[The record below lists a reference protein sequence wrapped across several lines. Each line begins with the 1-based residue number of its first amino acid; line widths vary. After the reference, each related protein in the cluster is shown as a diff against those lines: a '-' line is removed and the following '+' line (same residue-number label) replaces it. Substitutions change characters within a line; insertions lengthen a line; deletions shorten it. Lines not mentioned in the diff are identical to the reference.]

1 MSATRPTTAEHGPY
15 GALDPDRPHA
25 PKGVSDWGCEEFKMK
40 WYKDADIEVFR
51 QALAHETQ
59 DADLS
64 GQPDLP
70 AQPDRSG
77 PSNRYNQLLPSPTQR
92 VPPRRRSS
100 TPCSCKRTRTFRPR
114 KDVVR
119 EGWAY
124 HLFRLPLLIVIGLA
138 SLCELLVYVSVRQ
151 IVTLFEVVVSY
162 RGLEG
167 RLRRKL
173 AAAATY
179 EEWKQTALELDE
191 LLGFEP
197 WKKHSSNAYYDSSSV
212 RKVLVS
218 LEQSRLNDNAEGVKD
233 VLEVCLRANFAG
245 IESLRL
251 YSQTHLGT
259 KNLIENYV
267 EEVEKSIIYLRDT
280 PLITAHEKTVFFRRT
295 AKNLGTSALCLS
307 GGGTFGYY
315 HLGVIKALVD
325 ARLLP
330 TVITGAS
337 AGSLVAALLCTR
349 TDEELGRI
357 LVPELADM
365 ITGAEEPIQVWLPR
379 MIRTGARFDTVIW
392 AKKSCFFTMGSMTFL
407 EAYERTGRILN
418 VSVIP
423 HDLHSPTTLLNYITA
438 PNCVIFSAILA
449 SAAVPL
455 VMNPVVLLEKKKDGR
470 VRPWRLQ
477 GKHKDGS
484 LRVDVPLESLHIY
497 FNTSFSIVSQ
507 VNPHVHLF
515 FFQPR
520 GAPGQPVVHRKGQGW
535 RGGFLLS
542 ALEQYMKIELVK
554 NLRVIRDL
562 ELLPAEFGGQ
572 TFTAV
577 FLQRFEGTVTIWPH
591 SRLKDLVTILEDP
604 SRAELSR
611 MIDVGRRAT
620 WPKMRMIE
628 NRLRIERQVFEG
640 RTRTKQSRE
649 PLFDEDEDDD
659 EDQKDY
665 ATKLDEILH
674 SNQLRHHQ
682 QPTSTHED
690 QSTHPSIILPDTKT
704 NGQDHPVLESF
715 IELTES
721 DEGSVKPSIIP
732 SNHLPQASNQSP
744 VSPPVVVP
752 PNDPSPSSSP
762 STSISQRIGFNR
774 RSSSITPSHSITGSN
789 TSSNLWFTNKL
800 RPQNS
805 HFSRL
810 RSLHP
815 SSTANN
821 SPASLQLP
829 NHRCVSSSTLAS
841 YHSYD
846 DRCSPRFRHQS
857 EQPYSPSPSIVD
869 RNPSTYSNGLQSPSI
884 IIEPD
889 AQEVSAS
896 GIFRWASLRRI
907 TQKIYSRPRR
917 LLPSTAV
924 SPANSPSNTLLG
936 LPTAIATSGVI
947 VVGTAKG
954 WAMVFDYASNLKCV
968 LGSDAVVR
976 DAGAVSALAIS
987 HDHTFVAVG
996 HIMGHIYLYDL
1007 AKPSPPTR
1015 TVLPTSLRLVQEG
1028 RSEGHLLGNRIIH
1041 IDFIGLRHTAIVS
1054 ADETGLAFYHALG
1067 QVLGLASTDVIRI
1080 LGKYPDQGTIA
1091 PQNGLGNQI
1100 IDTPTGAGHSRQF
1113 SDFSVNSASI
1123 GAPKSRK
1130 STKIFGALPL
1140 PLGPTPH
1147 PTDHH
1152 GLVALLTSSKLII
1165 VALKPTPRTCWR
1177 CMRTGSD
1184 PNQTGLIGSL
1194 SWFPSSTVKEASGPK
1209 KTRPSDPA
1217 GPPPTQ
1223 SAQLRNEGGVGMD
1236 PLLAFSW
1243 GKTVRF
1249 VTVISDHSASRPPD
1263 NLAKDSFL
1271 KGFTRRLEGNFP
1283 SLRFVEGKK
1292 WSCSSNV
1299 LAIQWL
1305 SWRII
1310 CVLTSTHFEV
1320 IDTQIWQRTGLE
1332 PIDLR
1337 GVVRLNIFKETAL
1350 NQSHANP
1357 LATPPNFSASEID
1370 SDLSVG
1376 GSVAGSFK
1384 AYKGK
1389 IFLLTTDDLR
1399 LGMVVSWAEQILE
1412 LVEVGALTEAIDLT
1426 TSYWIGRADLET
1438 IGLPSEDS
1446 ARKAIVKPKVIEI
1459 MRASLEYVF
1468 SDRRMEDDTH
1478 FDLDGRGVDRTEL
1491 FEGLVRSCAKAC
1503 IAIGEMDFIF
1513 EEMFEQYQEHGI
1525 QTIFFLQLEPFILS
1539 SDISTLPTAV
1549 TQGLI
1554 GLHEDRKQF
1563 ELIDQIIRRVDPAC
1577 LDINQALAI
1586 CSREM
1591 LHDALVYIYTEA
1603 MNDFVGPIVEFL
1615 HLIKSIHAGRQRIQQ
1630 YCEDSNI
1637 FNPSDFGPDHP
1648 LKAED
1653 RIEGLVPIAY
1663 KIFPYLSTILSGLS
1677 YPNKI
1682 PYENSRASRAKSDV
1696 YQFLFSGKSMHWP
1709 QPDGKLILTTEEGQQ
1724 EPTYPYLRMLLSL
1737 DSEAML
1743 DTLDIAFEDSWLH
1756 DYPERECEKR
1766 IDRQLIITLLLEVTS
1781 GDPEFSAGD
1790 RTFVYIFIARN
1801 LPKYSQFLSLPNSTL
1816 HSILIG
1822 LSSDDDRSTT
1832 EDRQLAVEF
1841 LLSVY
1846 TPPDVETGAGDL
1858 LERFKEAGF
1867 WKILTSVY
1875 TQREMWV
1882 DVVYSQLKNL
1892 EDLDLAIFDQLSN
1905 TLRKI
1910 KSSKTAATT
1919 DKDERVEVKVVQV
1932 LLNSI
1937 NQLIE
1942 INVPQTVCLIH
1953 KFSPQT
1959 HLEVVESIGDMF
1971 NQFRYLRTLLE
1982 PTELDP
1988 NDAFQAEAV
1997 FKKPLAI
2004 KPDLYAAI
2012 RIRYVGLLGKLDPNH
2027 VLDYLKSEQPFLAD
2041 HTSDI
2046 VRICREE
2053 QIYDALVW
2061 QLDQAGRTRA
2071 TFEELDIILK
2081 SQASCIAK
2089 WVATNDED
2097 GDDPSGS
2104 QSKTLESCVSQLT
2117 RCAHTAAEICVERT
2131 RNPQDGLSG
2140 EDCWFYLLSTTV
2152 QCTQSCAPLLPPR
2165 LPSQHRASGE
2175 LVDQASPVDPQKD
2188 AALNAIASFQGLLPS
2203 IVSLLISR
2211 TTSSHRISFSNL
2223 VRRLIECSSTN
2234 LSTVESKSGSIPSN
2248 EFRSI
2253 ILMIMDTYRFEGN
2266 VLEVTGRLID
2276 EDLFEHVDRLAKAKQ
2291 KGIRPVN
2298 LSCFKCQKPILVSAH
2313 HRPSRARKSSSRS
2326 RARPLPSRH
2335 PPSTAIPITPT
2346 IWANSISAKTRAWA
2360 TRS

>member
-1 MSATRPTTAEHGPY
+1 MA
-15 GALDPDRPHA
+15 
-25 PKGVSDWGCEEFKMK
+25 
-40 WYKDADIEVFR
+40 
-51 QALAHETQ
+51 
-59 DADLS
+59 
-64 GQPDLP
+64 
-70 AQPDRSG
+70 
-77 PSNRYNQLLPSPTQR
+77 SPT
-92 VPPRRRSS
+92 PS
-100 TPCSCKRTRTFRPR
+100 
-114 KDVVR
+114 
-119 EGWAY
+119 
-124 HLFRLPLLIVIGLA
+124 
-138 SLCELLVYVSVRQ
+138 
-151 IVTLFEVVVSY
+151 
-162 RGLEG
+162 
-167 RLRRKL
+167 
-173 AAAATY
+173 
-179 EEWKQTALELDE
+179 
-191 LLGFEP
+191 
-197 WKKHSSNAYYDSSSV
+197 
-212 RKVLVS
+212 
-218 LEQSRLNDNAEGVKD
+218 EQE
-233 VLEVCLRANFAG
+233 FH
-245 IESLRL
+245 SLR
-251 YSQTHLGT
+251 
-259 KNLIENYV
+259 N
-267 EEVEKSIIYLRDT
+267 
-280 PLITAHEKTVFFRRT
+280 
-295 AKNLGTSALCLS
+295 
-307 GGGTFGYY
+307 
-315 HLGVIKALVD
+315 
-325 ARLLP
+325 
-330 TVITGAS
+330 
-337 AGSLVAALLCTR
+337 
-349 TDEELGRI
+349 
-357 LVPELADM
+357 
-365 ITGAEEPIQVWLPR
+365 
-379 MIRTGARFDTVIW
+379 
-392 AKKSCFFTMGSMTFL
+392 
-407 EAYERTGRILN
+407 
-418 VSVIP
+418 
-423 HDLHSPTTLLNYITA
+423 
-438 PNCVIFSAILA
+438 
-449 SAAVPL
+449 
-455 VMNPVVLLEKKKDGR
+455 
-470 VRPWRLQ
+470 
-477 GKHKDGS
+477 
-484 LRVDVPLESLHIY
+484 
-497 FNTSFSIVSQ
+497 
-507 VNPHVHLF
+507 
-515 FFQPR
+515 
-520 GAPGQPVVHRKGQGW
+520 
-535 RGGFLLS
+535 S
-542 ALEQYMKIELVK
+542 ALEENSKSFE
-554 NLRVIRDL
+554 
-562 ELLPAEFGGQ
+562 
-572 TFTAV
+572 
-577 FLQRFEGTVTIWPH
+577 QRFQDIFGSQQQQQQQQTPGQSTDKETGQEE
-591 SRLKDLVTILEDP
+591 ED
-604 SRAELSR
+604 EEEF
-611 MIDVGRRAT
+611 IYDGQDV
-620 WPKMRMIE
+620 K
-628 NRLRIERQVFEG
+628 
-640 RTRTKQSRE
+640 
-649 PLFDEDEDDD
+649 LFDEDEDDD

-1756 DYPERECEKR
+1756 EYPERECEKR

-2313 HRPSRARKSSSRS
+2313 HRSSAASDSPENNDCQEQEEEDEEGEMNHPERLQLIEKLGLPVASVTPLRKQSIKGKEVEQPFQGSSTSLSPSTFNRHPHHPHHLGQFDLGQDSSLGDSFLNRNPHPSHPNHLLRHPSSPFLLGPPPRAPLSMINTNHHHPSPPSPTPSPARIAPKPFPAGSPLRTFSSPHHPPHHPLVHSQSTPVLPDRSSFASTPPFEKACRTQLGVAFAPLPVHPPQPEPRPPLGPATDLDLAAGPSSASRPPS
-2326 RARPLPSRH
+2326 SPPLSDSNRPLPPPALP
-2335 PPSTAIPITPT
+2335 PPSITASSTNRRQT
-2346 IWANSISAKTRAWA
+2346 LANVVLTGDGKAFHFSCWTRLHP
-2360 TRS
+2360 SPSS